1 MPDDEDDNDQVKLAR
16 FFAQARS
23 ASGEILWNF
32 SGEPEL
38 ATATARA
45 HKGDVKDFSL
55 AAVGRQRIEW
65 AERDMPVLRAIRERF
80 VTEKPLAGMRMSAC
94 LHVTAE
100 TANLART
107 LKAGGADL
115 LLCAS
120 NPLSTQD
127 DVAASMVQD
136 YGIPVFAIKGEDEHS
151 YYRHITA
158 ALQHLPNVTMDDGAD
173 LVSAMI
179 FIALDRL
186 DDLHPEVRAWAS
198 KLGPADRKALVANV
212 VASMEE
218 TTTGVIRLR
227 AMEKDG
233 VLKLP
238 VIAVNDAQTK
248 HFFDNRYGTGQS
260 TIDGIIR
267 ATDTLLAGRQMVVC
281 GYGWCGKGV
290 ALRARGM
297 GSHVIVTEVD
307 PIRALE
313 AAMDGFQVKTIAEA
327 APLGDIFVTVTGDIH
342 VIRGEHFVAMKDGA
356 MICNS
361 GHFNVEL
368 ALDEL
373 GQLAASVN
381 KGVREFV
388 DEYVLKNGHRLYV
401 LGEGRLINLAA
412 AHGHPASVMDMSF
425 AAQALATEWSVKH
438 TSKLEHKVHQVPKAV
453 DEFVATLKLQTMGIS
468 LDKLTT
474 EQQKYLQSWEMGT

>member
-1 MPDDEDDNDQVKLAR
+1 MVA
-16 FFAQARS
+16 
-23 ASGEILWNF
+23 
-32 SGEPEL
+32 
-38 ATATARA
+38 
-45 HKGDVKDFSL
+45 GDVKDL
-55 AAVGRQRIEW
+55 ALATVGYQRILW
-65 AERDMPVLRAIRERF
+65 AERDMPVLRTIKERF
-80 VTEKPLAGMRMSAC
+80 ESEKPLAGLRMSAC

-107 LKAGGADL
+107 LVAGGADL
-115 LLCAS
+115 VLVAS

-127 DVAASMVQD
+127 DVAASLVND
-136 YGIPVFAIKGEDEHS
+136 FHIPVHAIKGEDEHS
-151 YYRHITA
+151 YYRHIAA
-158 ALQHLPNVTMDDGAD
+158 ALKHQPHVTMDDGAD

-179 FIALDRL
+179 FIALNRL
-186 DDLHPEVRAWAS
+186 DDVHEEVRGWAKS
-198 KLGPADRKALVANV
+198 LSADARASLVGNV

-238 VIAVNDAQTK
+238 VIAVNDAMTK

-267 ATDTLLAGRQMVVC
+267 ATDMLIAGKRVVVC

-290 ALRARGM
+290 AMRAKGL
-297 GSHVIVTEVD
+297 GAHVIVTEID

-313 AAMDGFQVKTIAEA
+313 AAMDGFEVMAIAKAAQV
-327 APLGDIFVTVTGDIH
+327 GDLFITVTGNIS
-342 VIRGEHFVAMKDGA
+342 VIRGEHFAAMKDGA
-356 MICNS
+356 TVCNS

-368 ALDEL
+368 ALDQLEE
-373 GQLAASVN
+373 LAATKN
-381 KGVREFV
+381 KGIREFV
-388 DEYVLKNGHRLYV
+388 DEYVLKDGNRIYI

-425 AAQALATEWSVKH
+425 AAQALATEWALKM
-438 TSKLEHKVHQVPKAV
+438 KAELQHKVYNVPKEV
-453 DEFVATLKLQTMGIS
+453 DQWVANLKLQSMGIA
-468 LDKLTT
+468 LDTLTP
-474 EQQKYLQSWEMGT
+474 EQTKYLESWEMGT

>member
-1 MPDDEDDNDQVKLAR
+1 MATVL
-16 FFAQARS
+16 S
-23 ASGEILWNF
+23 A
-32 SGEPEL
+32 
-38 ATATARA
+38 
-45 HKGDVKDFSL
+45 DVKDLSL
-55 AAVGRQRIEW
+55 APVGYQRIVW

-80 VTEKPLAGMRMSAC
+80 EKEKPLAGLRMSAC

-107 LKAGGADL
+107 LVAGGADL
-115 LLCAS
+115 VLVAS

-127 DVAASMVQD
+127 DVAASLVQD
-136 YGIPVFAIKGEDEHS
+136 FNIPVFAIKGEDETS
-151 YYRHITA
+151 YYRHIAA
-158 ALQHLPNVTMDDGAD
+158 ALQHRPHVTMDDGAD

-179 FIALDRL
+179 FIALNRL
-186 DDLHPEVRAWAS
+186 DDVHTEVRQWAAG
-198 KLGPADRKALVANV
+198 LPATERTGLVGNV

-238 VIAVNDAQTK
+238 VIAVNDAMTK

-260 TIDGIIR
+260 TLDGVIR
-267 ATDTLLAGRQMVVC
+267 ATDVLLAGRRVVVC

-290 ALRARGM
+290 AMRAKGM

-307 PIRALE
+307 PIRAIE
-313 AAMDGFQVKTIAEA
+313 AAMDGFEVMPIAQAAKT
-327 APLGDIFVTVTGDIH
+327 GDLFITVTGNIH
-342 VIRGEHFVAMKDGA
+342 VIRGEHFAVMKDGA

-368 ALDEL
+368 ALD
-373 GQLAASVN
+373 QLEQQSKTLN

-388 DEYVLKNGHRLYV
+388 DEYIQPDGRRLYV

-425 AAQALATEWSVKH
+425 ATQALATEWALTQKGS
-438 TSKLEHKVHQVPKAV
+438 LEHKVYEVPKAV
-453 DEFVATLKLQTMGIS
+453 DQWVATLKLQTMGIAI
-468 LDKLTT
+468 DTLTA
-474 EQQKYLQSWEMGT
+474 EQTKYLASWEMGT